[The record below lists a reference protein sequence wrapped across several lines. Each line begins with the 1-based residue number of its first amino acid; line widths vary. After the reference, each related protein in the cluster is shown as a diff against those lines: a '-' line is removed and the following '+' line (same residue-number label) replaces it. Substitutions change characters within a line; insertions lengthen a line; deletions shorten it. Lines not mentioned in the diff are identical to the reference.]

1 MTTLARAKGVSLITS
16 LFTSNPA
23 LLKEAAGNR
32 QVRQLLEAA
41 GAGLHSEQLD
51 LSAAA
56 KARPFV
62 SSMAWAL
69 FSAYQAIAVQGLIK
83 LQAIKSGIS
92 KEVTNKQAVAKLVK
106 AALPHRTEYV
116 DRYGDAAY
124 HSLLD
129 ELEQRLLDEFQNML
143 AGREA
148 DKASVEKA
156 AEILKVSKDV
166 MDSTKEGAASAA
178 ALGADTD

>member
-1 MTTLARAKGVSLITS
+1 
-16 LFTSNPA
+16 
-23 LLKEAAGNR
+23 
-32 QVRQLLEAA
+32 
-41 GAGLHSEQLD
+41 
-51 LSAAA
+51 
-56 KARPFV
+56 
-62 SSMAWAL
+62 MAWAL